1 MFSTYPMVSS
11 ESSILDRDTVYDDP
25 SSIVAVE
32 SPCRAEGA
40 GTQPGSTLPGKPV
53 VIWWLAA
60 PLFQSGCPG
69 ILKFL
74 L

>member
-1 MFSTYPMVSS
+1 MVSS
-11 ESSILDRDTVYDDP
+11 ESSILDRDTVYYGP

-40 GTQPGSTLPGKPV
+40 GTQPGSILPGVPA

-69 ILKFL
+69 ILEL
-74 L
+74 LL